1 MKNGEEQGEQVQ
13 GSVQARDGV
22 VGSALKTPA
31 PCGAHTEMLQRAG
44 RHLTPLPGHLN
55 NADKDDRLH
64 VAAKAIGQAWGT
76 QQGRQSP
83 APAN

>member
-1 MKNGEEQGEQVQ
+1 MHISPSLLKTR
-13 GSVQARDGV
+13 AL

-64 VAAKAIGQAWGT
+64 VAAKAIGEQK
-76 QQGRQSP
+76 SHSIFFK
-83 APAN
+83 